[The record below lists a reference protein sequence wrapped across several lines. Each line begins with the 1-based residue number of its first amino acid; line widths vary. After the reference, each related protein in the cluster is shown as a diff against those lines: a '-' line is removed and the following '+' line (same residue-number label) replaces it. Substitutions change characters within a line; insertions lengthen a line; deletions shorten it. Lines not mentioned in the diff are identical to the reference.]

1 MVIGCDFIVDEIDEE
16 IEQKEGEYVDRKED
30 IKEYK

>member
-30 IKEYK
+30 IK